1 MALVSMTLFA
11 FTQCGSLKV
20 SKEYKDVS
28 NLLEK
33 CEKSVK
39 KASSCED
46 LKNVT
51 SNLLMEILSLKEYE
65 CKDKMNEKEEEVLLK
80 RTDKIQTLYNI
91 KASAL
96 GCEEEE

>member
-1 MALVSMTLFA
+1 MALAGVTLFT

-28 NLLEK
+28 NLLEE
-33 CEKSVK
+33 CEKSIK

-46 LKNVT
+46 LENAA
-51 SNLLMEILSLKEYE
+51 SNLAMGIFSLKEYKG
-65 CKDKMNEKEEEVLLK
+65 KDKMNEKEEEELLK
-80 RTDKIQTLYNI
+80 HTDKIQTLYNI

-96 GCEEEE
+96 GCEEE